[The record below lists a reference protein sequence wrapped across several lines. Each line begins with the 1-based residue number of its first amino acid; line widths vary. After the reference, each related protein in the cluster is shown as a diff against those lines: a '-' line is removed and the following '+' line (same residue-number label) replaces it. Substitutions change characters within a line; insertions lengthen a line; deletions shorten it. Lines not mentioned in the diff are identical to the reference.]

1 MINRLSA
8 LAIRLGLIPTIAA
21 LVTGY
26 ASLLRHRTVNEAV
39 FRGNV
44 EKGGKNI
51 AALWHQ
57 RILIVMPVAMTY
69 SSYAPSVMISKS
81 RDGDMIADV
90 YSRLKFRPVRGS
102 SSRGG
107 REGLQALVEDLADH
121 PIAVHILDGPRGPRG
136 VVKPGLIRLAQLS
149 GVPIFP
155 VYISVSRA
163 WILNSW
169 DRFIVPK
176 PFSTIVT
183 RFDEPITVPR
193 ELTPE
198 EFEDYRRRIE
208 RHMLENQRRDDAA
221 FGWHDLI

>member
-1 MINRLSA
+1 MIKRISA
-8 LAIRLGLIPTIAA
+8 LAIRLGLIPAA
-21 LVTGY
+21 TSILRGY
-26 ASLLRHRTVNEAV
+26 MSLLRLRTVNEEV
-39 FRGNV
+39 FRGHLDR
-44 EKGGKNI
+44 GGKNI

-69 SSYAPSVMISKS
+69 SPYRPSVMISKS

-107 REGLQALVEDLADH
+107 REGLQAMVEDLREH
-121 PIAVHILDGPRGPRG
+121 QIAVHILDGPRGPRG
-136 VVKPGLIRLAQLS
+136 VIKPGLIRLAQLS

-176 PFSTIVT
+176 PFSTVVT
-183 RFDEPITVPR
+183 RFDEPIAVPP

-198 EFEDYRRRIE
+198 EFEALRLRIE
-208 RHMLENQRRDDAA
+208 QHMLVNQRRDDAA
-221 FGWHDLI
+221 FGCYDLI